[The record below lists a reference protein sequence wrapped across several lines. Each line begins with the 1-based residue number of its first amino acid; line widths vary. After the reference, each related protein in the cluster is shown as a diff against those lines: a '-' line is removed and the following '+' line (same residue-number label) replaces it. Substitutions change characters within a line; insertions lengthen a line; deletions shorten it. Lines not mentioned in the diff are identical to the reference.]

1 MMQPRP
7 SQATSVTFRG
17 LCTGDLFVVV
27 DISKKRTGT
36 GYDELRICF
45 YIFFGLASV
54 VSSLSLI
61 SKRAVWPPLC
71 GCVHSSLPPF
81 CVYALLTLGQHSAGS
96 RMRSGTIAAAPTLCL
111 KRIRRAVSPPRMP
124 DVYSIAQLLRAHGST
139 ERGFRALCMVRL
151 INENQQAT
159 MEYYIQVKKIYFYA
173 AVALLEGTN
182 RLGGSLLDLA
192 SIGTASRAASATGV
206 QTLSVSVSDAP
217 FVFLNAVYIEHSTD
231 CGANKTSDPTSINAL
246 VLISFATSAA
256 LLGSDFAVALCDL
269 MLEAVPLYA
278 GTRPRS

>member
-71 GCVHSSLPPF
+71 PLFSTTVLCVCATDPWPALRRLKNAIGHYRSRTNPMLEANPESCQPP
-81 CVYALLTLGQHSAGS
+81 AN
-96 RMRSGTIAAAPTLCL
+96 
-111 KRIRRAVSPPRMP
+111 
-124 DVYSIAQLLRAHGST
+124 
-139 ERGFRALCMVRL
+139 ALC
-151 INENQQAT
+151 IFN
-159 MEYYIQVKKIYFYA
+159 
-173 AVALLEGTN
+173 
-182 RLGGSLLDLA
+182 
-192 SIGTASRAASATGV
+192 RAASVCT
-206 QTLSVSVSDAP
+206 
-217 FVFLNAVYIEHSTD
+217 
-231 CGANKTSDPTSINAL
+231 
-246 VLISFATSAA
+246 
-256 LLGSDFAVALCDL
+256 
-269 MLEAVPLYA
+269 
-278 GTRPRS
+278 

>member
-1 MMQPRP
+1 
-7 SQATSVTFRG
+7 
-17 LCTGDLFVVV
+17 
-27 DISKKRTGT
+27 
-36 GYDELRICF
+36 
-45 YIFFGLASV
+45 
-54 VSSLSLI
+54 
-61 SKRAVWPPLC
+61 
-71 GCVHSSLPPF
+71 
-81 CVYALLTLGQHSAGS
+81 
-96 RMRSGTIAAAPTLCL
+96 
-111 KRIRRAVSPPRMP
+111 
-124 DVYSIAQLLRAHGST
+124 
-139 ERGFRALCMVRL
+139 MVRL

-217 FVFLNAVYIEHSTD
+217 FVFLNALYIIKRSTD
-231 CGANKTSDPTSINAL
+231 CGANKASDPTSINAL

-269 MLEAVPLYA
+269 MLEAVPKLSCMQVQGHA
-278 GTRPRS
+278 ADKTEGISRPRNSSQSSTEGARGHAASGAFNR